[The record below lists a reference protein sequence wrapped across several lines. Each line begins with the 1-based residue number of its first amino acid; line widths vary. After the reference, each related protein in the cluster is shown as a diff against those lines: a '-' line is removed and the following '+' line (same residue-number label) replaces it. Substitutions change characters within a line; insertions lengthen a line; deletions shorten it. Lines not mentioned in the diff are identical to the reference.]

1 MQDFIATYYLWVQ
14 ALHLIALISWMAGIF
29 YLPRLFVY
37 HAEAEKGSELSETLK
52 IMERKLLKIIMNPAI
67 IATWIF
73 GLLLLHSNIGLMTGQ
88 GWMHAKLL
96 LVVLMSGFH
105 GYLAYTRKVFLRD
118 ENKKT
123 HKFYRK
129 INEVPTLLM
138 IAIVI
143 LAVVKPF

>member
-1 MQDFIATYYLWVQ
+1 MQDFIATHYLWVQ

-52 IMERKLLKIIMNPAI
+52 IMERKLLKIIMNPAM
-67 IATWIF
+67 IATWVF

-96 LVVLMSGFH
+96 LVVLMSCFH
-105 GYLAYTRKVFLRD
+105 GYLAYTRKIFLRD
-118 ENKKT
+118 ENKKP